1 MTKPS
6 AKTKQNTRP
15 WQRAM
20 TLLLFCVW
28 AGVGLYAMTSI
39 ASAAYPGQIPI
50 YTPTPGPD
58 GRIIYI
64 VQPNDT
70 LLSISLLTGISVEE
84 LRALNNLTGDTI
96 YPGQELLLGYAGP
109 PEETAVL
116 GPSPTPTELLPTP
129 TPKPGLGNLCILL
142 FQDINGD
149 AVRQEEEVSIPDG
162 LISFGNQ
169 SGEVS
174 MTTNTVAGSEPE
186 CFNDLPE
193 GRYTISV
200 AIPEGYNPTTEL
212 DIEVNLGA
220 GEEIYVNFGA
230 QLNSQAQNEAPQIP
244 AQGEGRSPLLGIV
257 GGVFLVVGVLIAVFA
272 ARMMRGR

>member
-1 MTKPS
+1 M
-6 AKTKQNTRP
+6 
-15 WQRAM
+15 WIG
-20 TLLLFCVW
+20 W
-28 AGVGLYAMTSI
+28 VGYATTSL
-39 ASAAYPGQIPI
+39 AFAAQPEQIPI

-70 LLSISLLTGISVEE
+70 LLSISLLTGVSVEE

-116 GPSPTPTELLPTP
+116 GPSPTPTEILPSS

-142 FQDINGD
+142 FNDINGD
-149 AVRQEEEVSIPDG
+149 AVRQEEETSIPEG
-162 LISFGNQ
+162 VISFGNE

-174 MTTNTVAGSEPE
+174 MTVNTASGSEPE

-193 GRYTISV
+193 GRYTISI
-200 AIPEGYNPTTEL
+200 ALPEGYNPTTETG
-212 DIEVNLGA
+212 IEVNLGA

-230 QLNSQAQNEAPQIP
+230 QLNSQAQEAAPQIP
-244 AQGEGRSPLLGIV
+244 AQEEERSPLLGIV
-257 GGVFLVVGVLIAVFA
+257 GGIFLITGLLIAIFA